1 MSQTRLLVPSAM
13 SAEFELASGG
23 PAGHDLVI
31 KAAAPVQRA
40 LRSRGGS
47 SMPSAPRCVALVGPY
62 LSGKTTLLESMLFT
76 SGTTSR
82 RGSVRDGNSVGDH
95 ATEARARSM
104 STELNVANASF
115 LGDPWTILDCPGSV
129 ELLFEAEQAM
139 LVADTVVVV
148 CEPEVERAIT
158 VSALLHFL
166 ALHNIP
172 HMLFIN
178 KLDTASARVR
188 DVLAALQSMSERP
201 LVLRQVPLRGG
212 DAEVTGYVDLVS
224 ERAYRYRP
232 GQASDLIPLP
242 ADFWEREGDTRTS
255 LVEKLADFDDQLLEQ
270 LLEDVQPPKEEI
282 YRHLTQDFQKNLIVP
297 VFVGAAAQDHGVRR
311 LWKALRHET
320 PGPAETAA
328 RLGIAADGE
337 SLAQV
342 FKTYHLPHTGKLS
355 LARVWRG
362 SVAEGNVLNG
372 VRVAG
377 VVKLLGAQQEK
388 VAAGQMGEV
397 VGLTRMDEIATG
409 TVLTPSGK
417 AAPQPQPEKLQ
428 PVYGLAIHAEKR
440 GDDVKL
446 SGSIAKLVDEDPTFE
461 LEQNA
466 ELREMVLWGQG
477 DVHLQIAMDRL
488 RNRHN
493 LAVVGHAA
501 AVPYKETIRR
511 GTQQHSRFKRQS
523 GGHGQ
528 FADCT
533 VEVKPLPRGSG
544 FTFTDSVV
552 GGAIPRN
559 YIPAVEE
566 GVTEALTRGPLGFPV
581 VDVAVNLITG
591 QFHAVDSS
599 DMAFKTA
606 GRQAIQESLPKC
618 EPVLLEP
625 IDQVEISV
633 PNAFTARAQRLI
645 SGRRGQILG
654 YDAKPD
660 WPGWDVVRAHLPR
673 NELHDL
679 IVELRS
685 LTLGVGSFGRQF
697 DHMAELS
704 GRPAEKV
711 IQERAQEAAQ

>member
-1 MSQTRLLVPSAM
+1 
-13 SAEFELASGG
+13 
-23 PAGHDLVI
+23 
-31 KAAAPVQRA
+31 
-40 LRSRGGS
+40 
-47 SMPSAPRCVALVGPY
+47 MPSAPRCVALVGPY
-62 LSGKTTLLESMLFT
+62 LSGKTTLLEALLYA

-82 RGSVRDGNSVGDH
+82 RGSVRDGSSVGDH
-95 ATEARARSM
+95 AAEARARSM
-104 STELNVANASF
+104 STEINVANASF

-129 ELLFEAEQAM
+129 ELLYEAQQAM
-139 LVADTVVVV
+139 LVSDVVVVV

-158 VSALLHFL
+158 VSALLRFL
-166 ALHNIP
+166 SRHNIP
-172 HMLFIN
+172 HMLYIN
-178 KLDTASARVR
+178 KLDAANARVR
-188 DVLAALQSMSERP
+188 DVLAALQAVSDRP
-201 LVLRQVPLRGG
+201 LVLRQVPLRG
-212 DAEVTGYVDLVS
+212 AEAEITGYVDLVS

-232 GQASDLIPLP
+232 GQPSDLIPLP
-242 ADFWEREGDTRTS
+242 DDFWDREGETRTS
-255 LVEKLADFDDQLLEQ
+255 LVEKLADFDDALLEQ
-270 LLEDVQPPKEEI
+270 LLEDVQPSKEEI
-282 YRHLTQDFQKNLIVP
+282 YKHLTQDFQRNLIVP
-297 VFVGAAAQDHGVRR
+297 VFVGAAGPDYGVRR
-311 LWKALRHET
+311 LWKALRHEA

-328 RLGIAADGE
+328 RLGIAATGE
-337 SLAQV
+337 PLAQV

-355 LARVWRG
+355 LSRVWRG
-362 SVAEGNVLNG
+362 PISEGNVLNG
-372 VRVAG
+372 SRVAG
-377 VVKLLGAQQEK
+377 VVHLLGAQHEK
-388 VAAGQMGEV
+388 VAAAQLGEV
-397 VGLTRMDEIATG
+397 VGLTRMEEVATG
-409 TVLTPSGK
+409 AVLTPSGK
-417 AAPQPQPEKLQ
+417 ASALPQPELLQ
-428 PVYGLAIHAEKR
+428 PVYGLAVHAEKR

-446 SGSIAKLVDEDPTFE
+446 TGSIAKLIDEDPTLQ

-477 DVHLQIAMDRL
+477 DVHLQIAIDRL

-493 LAVVGHAA
+493 LAVVGHHA

-511 GTQQHSRFKRQS
+511 PAQQHSRFKRQS

-533 VEVKPLPRGSG
+533 IDVKPLPRGSG
-544 FTFTDSVV
+544 FTFTDKVV

-566 GVTEALTRGPLGFPV
+566 GIIEALVHGPLGFPV
-581 VDVAVNLITG
+581 VDLAVDLLTG

-606 GRQAIQESLPKC
+606 GRQAIQEALPKC
-618 EPVLLEP
+618 EPILLEP
-625 IDQVEISV
+625 IDSVDISV

-660 WPGWDVVRAHLPR
+660 WPGWDVVRAQLPR
-673 NELHDL
+673 SELHDL

-685 LTLGVGSFGRQF
+685 LTLGVGSFARQF

-711 IQERAQEAAQ
+711 IQTRAQEAAQ

>member
-1 MSQTRLLVPSAM
+1 
-13 SAEFELASGG
+13 
-23 PAGHDLVI
+23 
-31 KAAAPVQRA
+31 
-40 LRSRGGS
+40 
-47 SMPSAPRCVALVGPY
+47 MPDAPRCAALVGPY
-62 LSGKTTLLESMLFT
+62 LSGKTTLLESLLFAA
-76 SGTTSR
+76 GATTR

-95 ATEARARSM
+95 AAEARARQM
-104 STELNVANASF
+104 STEINVANASF

-129 ELLFEAEQAM
+129 ELLYEAQQAM
-139 LVADTVVVV
+139 LVADVVVVV

-158 VSALLHFL
+158 VSPLLRFL
-166 ALHNIP
+166 DRNNIP

-178 KLDTASARVR
+178 KLDAANARVR
-188 DVLAALQSMSERP
+188 DVLAALQSVSERP

-212 DAEVTGYVDLVS
+212 ESEITGYVDLVS

-232 GQASDLIPLP
+232 GQPSDLVPLP
-242 ADFWEREGDTRTS
+242 EGFWDQEGDTRSS
-255 LVEKLADFDDQLLEQ
+255 LVEKLADFDDALLEQ
-270 LLEDVQPPKEEI
+270 LLEDVQPSKEEI
-282 YRHLTQDFQKNLIVP
+282 YKHLTQDFQKNLIVP
-297 VFVGAAAQDHGVRR
+297 VFVGAAGQDHGVRR

-320 PGPAETAA
+320 PSAAETAA
-328 RLGIAADGE
+328 RLGIEPTGE
-337 SLAQV
+337 PLAQV

-355 LARVWRG
+355 LSRIWRG
-362 SVAEGNVLNG
+362 SISEGNVLNG

-377 VVKLLGAQQEK
+377 VVRLVGANHEK
-388 VAAGQMGEV
+388 VNTANMGEV
-397 VGLTRMDEIATG
+397 VGLTRMEEIQTG
-409 TVLTPSGK
+409 AVLTPSGK
-417 AAPQPQPEKLQ
+417 AAALPQPEKPQ

-446 SGSIAKLVDEDPTFE
+446 TGSIGRLIEEDPTLE

-477 DVHLQIAMDRL
+477 DVHLQIALDRL
-488 RNRHN
+488 RNRQN
-493 LAVVGHAA
+493 LAVVGHHA

-533 VEVKPLPRGSG
+533 IEVKPLPRGSG
-544 FTFTDSVV
+544 FTFTDKVV

-566 GVTEALTRGPLGFPV
+566 GVVEALVHGPLGFPV
-581 VDVAVNLITG
+581 VDLAVELLTG

-618 EPVLLEP
+618 EPILLEP
-625 IDQVEISV
+625 IDLVEISV
-633 PNAFTARAQRLI
+633 PNAFTARVQRLI

-654 YDAKPD
+654 YDAKDD

-673 NELHDL
+673 SELHDL

-685 LTLGVGSFGRQF
+685 LTLGIGSFARQF
-697 DHMAELS
+697 DHMAELT

-711 IQERAQEAAQ
+711 IQSRAQDAAQ

>member
-1 MSQTRLLVPSAM
+1 
-13 SAEFELASGG
+13 
-23 PAGHDLVI
+23 
-31 KAAAPVQRA
+31 
-40 LRSRGGS
+40 
-47 SMPSAPRCVALVGPY
+47 
-62 LSGKTTLLESMLFT
+62 LLEALLYA

-82 RGSVRDGNSVGDH
+82 RGSVRDGSSVGDH
-95 ATEARARSM
+95 AAEARARSM
-104 STELNVANASF
+104 STEINVANATF

-129 ELLFEAEQAM
+129 ELLYEAQQAM
-139 LVADTVVVV
+139 LVSDVVVVV

-158 VSALLHFL
+158 VSALLRFL
-166 ALHNIP
+166 SRNNIP
-172 HMLFIN
+172 HMLYIN
-178 KLDTASARVR
+178 KLDAANARVR
-188 DVLAALQSMSERP
+188 DVLEALQAVSDRP
-201 LVLRQVPLRGG
+201 LVLRQVPLRGA

-224 ERAYRYRP
+224 ERAYHYRP
-232 GQASDLIPLP
+232 GQPSDLVPLP
-242 ADFWEREGDTRTS
+242 QDFWDREGETRTT
-255 LVEKLADFDDQLLEQ
+255 LVEKLADFDDALLEQ
-270 LLEDVQPPKEEI
+270 LLEDVQPSKEEI
-282 YRHLTQDFQKNLIVP
+282 YKHLTQDFQKNLITP
-297 VFVGAAAQDHGVRR
+297 VFVGAAGQDHGVRR
-311 LWKALRHET
+311 LWKALRHEA

-328 RLGIAADGE
+328 RLGIPATGE
-337 SLAQV
+337 PLAQV

-355 LARVWRG
+355 LSRVWRG
-362 SVAEGNVLNG
+362 PISEGNVLNG
-372 VRVAG
+372 SRVAG
-377 VVKLLGAQQEK
+377 VVHLLGAQHEK
-388 VAAGQMGEV
+388 IAAAQLGEV
-397 VGLTRMDEIATG
+397 VGLTRMEEIATG
-409 TVLTPSGK
+409 AVLTPSGK
-417 AAPQPQPEKLQ
+417 AAALPQPELLQ
-428 PVYGLAIHAEKR
+428 PVYGLAVHAEKR

-446 SGSIAKLVDEDPTFE
+446 TGSIAKLIDEDPTLQ

-477 DVHLQIAMDRL
+477 DVHLQIAIDRL

-493 LAVVGHAA
+493 LAVVGHHA

-511 GTQQHSRFKRQS
+511 VTQQHSRFKRQS

-533 VEVKPLPRGSG
+533 IDVKPLPRGSG
-544 FTFTDSVV
+544 FTFTDKVV

-566 GVTEALTRGPLGFPV
+566 GIVEALVHGPLGFPV
-581 VDVAVNLITG
+581 VDLAVDLLTG

-606 GRQAIQESLPKC
+606 GRQAIQEALPKC
-618 EPVLLEP
+618 EPILLEP
-625 IDQVEISV
+625 IDAVDISV

-660 WPGWDVVRAHLPR
+660 WPGWDVVRAQLPR
-673 NELHDL
+673 SELHDL

-685 LTLGVGSFGRQF
+685 LTLGVGSFARQF

-711 IQERAQEAAQ
+711 IQTRAQEAAQ

>member
-1 MSQTRLLVPSAM
+1 
-13 SAEFELASGG
+13 
-23 PAGHDLVI
+23 
-31 KAAAPVQRA
+31 
-40 LRSRGGS
+40 
-47 SMPSAPRCVALVGPY
+47 MPSAPRCVALVGPY
-62 LSGKTTLLESMLFT
+62 LSGKTTLLESMLFA
-76 SGTTSR
+76 SGTTNR
-82 RGSVRDGNSVGDH
+82 RGSVRDGNSIGDH
-95 ATEARARSM
+95 AAEARARSM
-104 STELNVANASF
+104 STEINVASASF
-115 LGDPWTILDCPGSV
+115 LDDPWTMLDCPGSV
-129 ELLFEAEQAM
+129 ELLYEAQEAM
-139 LVADTVVVV
+139 LIADVVVVV

-166 ALHNIP
+166 DRHDIP

-188 DVLAALQSMSERP
+188 DVLAALQSVSQRP
-201 LVLRQVPLRGG
+201 LVLRQVPLRG
-212 DAEVTGYVDLVS
+212 AESEVTGYVDLVS
-224 ERAYRYRP
+224 ERAYHYRP
-232 GQASDLIPLP
+232 GQASDLVPLP
-242 ADFWEREGDTRTS
+242 DDFWDREGETRTS
-255 LVEKLADFDDQLLEQ
+255 LVEKLADFDDSLLEQ
-270 LLEDVQPPKEEI
+270 LLEDVQPSKEEI
-282 YRHLTQDFQKNLIVP
+282 YRHLTQDFRKNLIVP

-320 PGPAETAA
+320 PEPQETMA
-328 RLGIAADGE
+328 RLGIPADGE
-337 SLAQV
+337 PLAQV

-362 SVAEGNVLNG
+362 AIAEGNVLNG

-377 VVKLLGAQQEK
+377 VVRLLGAQHDKINTAQP
-388 VAAGQMGEV
+388 GEV
-397 VGLTRMDEIATG
+397 VGLTRMEEIATG
-409 TVLTPSGK
+409 AVLTPSGK
-417 AAPQPQPEKLQ
+417 AAALPQPEKLP

-446 SGSIAKLVDEDPTFE
+446 SGSIAKLIDEDPTLE

-477 DVHLQIAMDRL
+477 DVHLQIALERL

-493 LAVVGHAA
+493 LAVVVHHA
-501 AVPYKETIRR
+501 AVPYKETIKR

-533 VEVKPLPRGSG
+533 IEVNPLPRGSG
-544 FTFTDSVV
+544 FTFVDKVV

-566 GVTEALTRGPLGFPV
+566 GVVEALVHGPLGFPV
-581 VDVAVNLITG
+581 VDMTVTLITG

-606 GRQAIQESLPKC
+606 GRQAIQEALPKC
-618 EPVLLEP
+618 EPTLLEP
-625 IDQVEISV
+625 IDQVDISV

-660 WPGWDVVRAHLPR
+660 WPGWDVVKAHLPR
-673 NELHDL
+673 SELHDL

-685 LTLGVGSFGRQF
+685 LTLGVGSFARQF
-697 DHMAELS
+697 DHMAELT

-711 IQERAQEAAQ
+711 IQSRAQEAAQ